1 MARITLAQLRD
12 KDVIN
17 LCNASRLGYI
27 AEIEFDTCSGQ
38 ICSFILCR
46 NGGLLGFAKDGYI
59 ELPWSRIECIGEDAI
74 LVKIPDDE
82 FASLSAERGLRRKS
96 RNCSCK

>member
-1 MARITLAQLRD
+1 MARITLTQLRD

-27 AEIEFDTCSGQ
+27 TEIEFDTCSGQ
-38 ICSFILCR
+38 ICSFVLCR
-46 NGGLLGFAKDGYI
+46 SGGLLGWAKDGYI
-59 ELPWSRIECIGEDAI
+59 ELPWSRIECIGDDAI
-74 LVKIPDDE
+74 LVKITDDE
-82 FASLSAERGLRRKS
+82 LACLLSERGARKKS